1 MYYYI
6 SGTLAE
12 LSTSMA
18 VIDAGGVGYMLSISS
33 NTLGRLSGKEGEFVK
48 LFTYFAV
55 REDAMELF
63 GFFDEEEKK
72 AFELLIS
79 VSGVGPKAALAV
91 LSVLTPDRLSGA
103 VLSGD
108 AKLICKANGVGKK
121 IAERIVLELKDK
133 VSKVLGAHSAEAGSA
148 AEISS
153 DEAVGTSAVADAHAA
168 LMVLGYTRAE
178 ASYALKT
185 LDHTLDAESLIREGL
200 KRLMKG

>member
-6 SGTLAE
+6 SGTLSG

-18 VIDAGGVGYMLSISS
+18 IIDAGGVGYMLNISS

-48 LFTYFAV
+48 LFTYFSV
-55 REDAMELF
+55 REDVMELF
-63 GFFDEEEKK
+63 GFADEEEKK

-103 VLSGD
+103 VISGD
-108 AKLICKANGVGKK
+108 TKLICKANGVGKK

-133 VSKVLGAHSAEAGSA
+133 VSKVLGAPKGEVGTARD
-148 AEISS
+148 ILS

-178 ASYALKT
+178 ASYALET
-185 LDHTLDAESLIREGL
+185 LDQTLDAESLIREGL

>member
-33 NTLGRLSGKEGEFVK
+33 NTLGRLSGKDGEFVK
-48 LFTYFAV
+48 LFTYFSV

-63 GFFDEEEKK
+63 GFADEEEKK

-103 VLSGD
+103 VISGD
-108 AKLICKANGVGKK
+108 TKLICKANGVGKK

-133 VSKVLGAHSAEAGSA
+133 VSKVLGAPNAEVGTARDTFS
-148 AEISS
+148 E
-153 DEAVGTSAVADAHAA
+153 EAVGTSAVADAHAA

-178 ASYALKT
+178 ASYALET
-185 LDHTLDAESLIREGL
+185 LDQTLDAESLIREGL

>member
-6 SGTLAE
+6 SGTLSG

-48 LFTYFAV
+48 LFTYFSV

-63 GFFDEEEKK
+63 GFSDEEEKK

-108 AKLICKANGVGKK
+108 VKLICKANGVGKK

-133 VSKVLGAHSAEAGSA
+133 VSKVLGARSAEAGSA
-148 AEISS
+148 TEISS

-178 ASYALKT
+178 ASYALET
-185 LDHTLDAESLIREGL
+185 LDHTLDAEILIREGL

>member
-48 LFTYFAV
+48 LFTYFSV

-63 GFFDEEEKK
+63 GFADEDEKK

-103 VLSGD
+103 VISGD
-108 AKLICKANGVGKK
+108 TKLICKANGVGKK

-133 VSKVLGAHSAEAGSA
+133 VSKVLGTPNAEVGTARGALS
-148 AEISS
+148 E
-153 DEAVGTSAVADAHAA
+153 EPVGTSAVADAHAA

-178 ASYALKT
+178 ASYALET
-185 LDHTLDAESLIREGL
+185 LDQTLDAESLIREGL